1 MLNRKVR
8 DLVDSKSR
16 FKAIVFN
23 LQDRLLQKGMSS
35 LQEIMLAYVKEV
47 ALPHLRRISEQQK
60 TAVVI
65 TANLRTQIAFRKGH
79 RMLADSLVGV
89 QSVDREIARAH
100 L

>member
-1 MLNRKVR
+1 MPCKITALPQQVGIKQKNYLCYNEKENNPDTLNRKVR

-47 ALPHLRRISEQQK
+47 ALPHIC
-60 TAVVI
+60 A
-65 TANLRTQIAFRKGH
+65 AYPDNRK
-79 RMLADSLVGV
+79 RLW
-89 QSVDREIARAH
+89 
-100 L
+100 